1 MLIKDFEIYNSEFNI
16 NNPHCIV
23 ILKPWINVGNV
34 GQIVIKRLYKD
45 FHGQKIGKLNK
56 PSKFYDYTR
65 FRPTVYLD
73 SKSGERKF
81 KIPNSE
87 LSHVNISGQDILL
100 LQLLEPHSFGEDFND
115 SILEILDYFKIKR
128 YIQIGGMYD
137 SVPHT
142 RQLLVTGSTH
152 NWEPKL
158 TQGISFRRSNYE
170 GPTSIV
176 SQIIERIKKQFT
188 IETMSLMVHLPLY
201 LKLDDDYAG
210 ASRLLKVISEIYQ
223 IENKFSEFDLGKN
236 QYEQVTPA
244 LSDNN
249 ELRNM
254 IERFEKEFDSRN
266 KLINIDYDSEV
277 SLLPEVEKFLNDISS
292 NDESEES

>member
-16 NNPHCIV
+16 TNPHCIV

-34 GQIVIKRLYKD
+34 GQIVIKRLFKE
-45 FHGQKIGKLNK
+45 FVGVKIGKLNK

-73 SKSGERKF
+73 SKSGDRKF
-81 KIPNSE
+81 KIPNTE
-87 LSHVNISGQDILL
+87 LSLINASGQDILL

-115 SILEILDYFKIKR
+115 SIIELLEYFKVSR
-128 YIQIGGMYD
+128 YIQLGGMYD

-142 RQLLVTGSTH
+142 RELIVTGSAN
-152 NWEPKL
+152 NWDPKL
-158 TQGISFRRSNYE
+158 TQNISFRRSNYE

-176 SQIIERIKKQFT
+176 SQIIERIKKILT

-201 LKLDDDYAG
+201 LKLDDDFAG
-210 ASRLLKVISEIYQ
+210 ASRLLKVISEIYK
-223 IENKFSEFDLGKN
+223 IDNKFSEYNLGKN

-254 IERFEKEFDSRN
+254 IQRFEKEFDSRN
-266 KLINIDYDSEV
+266 DVINLDYDSEI
-277 SLLPEVEKFLNDISS
+277 SLLPEVEQFLNDISN
-292 NDESEES
+292 NDDLETK